1 MLTTPQRIETA
12 ITTAQS
18 LHASLAAFALETL
31 EPTQKTAYQ
40 EMAHSVS
47 HVYLRLQERLEQLQI
62 LQASKIPK
70 S

>member
-1 MLTTPQRIETA
+1 MTTPQQIETA
-12 ITTAQS
+12 ATTAQS

-31 EPTQKTAYQ
+31 EPTQKAAYQ
-40 EMAHSVS
+40 EMANSVS
-47 HVYLRLQERLEQLQI
+47 HVYLRLQERLEQLQT